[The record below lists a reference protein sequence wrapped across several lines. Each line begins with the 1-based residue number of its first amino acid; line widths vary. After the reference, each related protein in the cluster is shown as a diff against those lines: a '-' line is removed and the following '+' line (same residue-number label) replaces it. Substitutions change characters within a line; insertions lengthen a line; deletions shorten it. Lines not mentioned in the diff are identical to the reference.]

1 MGNAFE
7 GSVSHP
13 RRNPGIAEQLTR
25 SLLIGLAMGVS
36 MPALAMD
43 VGRAHLASAPG
54 QPLVVT
60 IALRS
65 LSAQDLESLSARVAS
80 EQQWTQAGLT
90 PPVALSGLSVRIVDG
105 PQRNSRVIEF
115 RGSKAASSSVIDV
128 LIDLSS
134 ATTSRLVQ
142 SSVITR
148 SAPQVTLV
156 GQTYEVMRGD
166 TLIDIARQFPVQGAT
181 LYQTLWALY
190 QANQRAFISE
200 NMNLLRAG
208 VSLSIPS
215 AASILAIEPAF
226 ARAQYLAHV
235 RAFQGSRGR
244 AGSSALPSQT
254 NAATRAE
261 QRTQSGAVE
270 PAPESVAVSNAS
282 DKVRLSSVERN
293 GKPANGTH
301 ASVSSSQALADQQT
315 SQRLA
320 LQEEQSRRQ
329 ELERN
334 VEALKGALAAT
345 GAASTAG
352 LQAGQ
357 TAGQASTSPERSSAD
372 STTAASGLGAS
383 DPASGASRVGAS
395 AQGTEGQNTASRGAV
410 LQSPASQGTDS
421 QSNGMAGNGT
431 AAAASANNGNAQ
443 PQASGVSA
451 QSSGST
457 AGGAVGGAA
466 GATNATDSVSV
477 ASAAQG
483 TATQSSTAQATSSDS
498 PVEQVKQWVSDNTL
512 AAGALILA
520 LIALFFAWIMR
531 SSAVR
536 EASSREARHPQAQA
550 FERKLKDISLDLDDV
565 PAETGEAS
573 AGKASSTS
581 SVDSPSV
588 DADKVVKPVSSAN
601 ARSGKSGKSGKSGGG
616 KA

>member
-90 PPVALSGLSVRIVDG
+90 PPIALSGLSVRIVDG

-395 AQGTEGQNTASRGAV
+395 AQGTEGQSTASRGAV

-421 QSNGMAGNGT
+421 QSNGM

-466 GATNATDSVSV
+466 GATNATDSASV

-483 TATQSSTAQATSSDS
+483 TATQSATAQATSSDS